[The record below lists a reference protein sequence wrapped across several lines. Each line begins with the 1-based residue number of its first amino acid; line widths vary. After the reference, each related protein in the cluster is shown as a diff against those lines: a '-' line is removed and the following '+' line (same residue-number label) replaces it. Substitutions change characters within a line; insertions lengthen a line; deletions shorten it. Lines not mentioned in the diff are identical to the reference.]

1 MAIDSLKILKK
12 QPQDFVS
19 SAQLSQASQKP
30 AAPGPRGCRWSR
42 AMGEFMVGSSTLM
55 GYDMNSWR

>member
-30 AAPGPRGCRWSR
+30 VALGP
-42 AMGEFMVGSSTLM
+42 
-55 GYDMNSWR
+55 

>member
-30 AAPGPRGCRWSR
+30 VAPGPQGCRCR